1 MTSNLAWSKFSEII
15 FCFTIFSA
23 IMVLNWRRM
32 VIISS
37 FMLSLSWI
45 FSFFFLWYIWAL
57 SRKYIYLHLVRKSF
71 SIFVICI
78 RLSSRWVTS
87 FNFMFLA
94 PVVEPISNLIRSRFF
109 WSSILSLR
117 SVNKYAASSFRDS
130 WEPFPP

>member
-45 FSFFFLWYIWAL
+45 SSFFFLWYIWAL
-57 SRKYIYLHLVRKSF
+57 SRKYIYLHPVRKSF
-71 SIFVICI
+71 SIFVICT

-94 PVVEPISNLIRSRFF
+94 PVVESISNLIRSRFF

-117 SVNKYAASSFRDS
+117 SANKYAASSSRDS